1 MYLSDKNILE
11 EIEKGNLSIIPFN
24 KEHLTPNGYD
34 LEVEIDDIP
43 SCIDSY
49 MIEPNKM
56 FKIKTKEE
64 VHLGSNIIAFM
75 YLRSRYTRQ
84 GLIGLFAVVDA
95 GFNGKLIATIKNLS
109 DSNIELN
116 LKEGVVHIVFA
127 YLKDKATNPYGST
140 DKSHFQNQK

>member
-11 EIEKGNLSIIPFN
+11 EIEKGNLSISPFN

-34 LEVEIDDIP
+34 LEIEIDDIP

-49 MIEPNKM
+49 MIESNKM